1 MVYIVKSSVDIFNTF
16 SMASI
21 LICLWFEKWLS
32 MIRDG
37 LASLAVGFLLGSKF
51 LTLTLLGDDD
61 QELIA
66 VVIAILP
73 AK

>member
-1 MVYIVKSSVDIFNTF
+1 
-16 SMASI
+16 
-21 LICLWFEKWLS
+21 

-66 VVIAILP
+66 VVIALLP